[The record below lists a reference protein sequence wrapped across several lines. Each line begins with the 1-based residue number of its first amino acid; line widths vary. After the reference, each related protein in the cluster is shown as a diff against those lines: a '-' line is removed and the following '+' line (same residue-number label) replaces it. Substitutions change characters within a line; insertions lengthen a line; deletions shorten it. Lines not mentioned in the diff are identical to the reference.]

1 VVLCQLARDRTDA
14 RTNSGRKEERRCER
28 PNKGPDAS
36 AEQCASTDLA
46 AFCTTTQ
53 DSRSLPGCPPLAS
66 DDHAVDLSQRVSGE
80 DRNPTNRGGTMTF
93 AVVADN
99 IHKTYKKSDV
109 PALDGVSISIESGKV
124 YGLLGP
130 NGAGKTT
137 LIRVLATLLKPDSG
151 TATVEGIDVVVDPIG
166 VRARIGL
173 GGQYAA
179 VDEFLTGRE
188 NVVMVGR
195 LYNLSMAE
203 AQSRADEVLERIDLV
218 DAADRQVQTYSGGM
232 RRRLDLAA
240 SLVGRPEVLFLDEPT
255 TGIDPRSRI
264 DIWELIRELV
274 SGGTTLLL
282 TTQYLEEADF
292 LADAIGVIDHGR
304 LIAEGTSDSLKETI
318 GGVVVR
324 LEVRDEH
331 CATAIAA
338 INDLTGADPLHDEQR
353 GLLVI
358 PAEEGSRSLVEVVR
372 AMDDA
377 SVPILDIELHKPT
390 LDDVFLSLT
399 GHAAEP
405 ESAADDMQESEVA
418 R

>member
-1 VVLCQLARDRTDA
+1 
-14 RTNSGRKEERRCER
+14 
-28 PNKGPDAS
+28 
-36 AEQCASTDLA
+36 
-46 AFCTTTQ
+46 
-53 DSRSLPGCPPLAS
+53 
-66 DDHAVDLSQRVSGE
+66 
-80 DRNPTNRGGTMTF
+80 
-93 AVVADN
+93 
-99 IHKTYKKSDV
+99 
-109 PALDGVSISIESGKV
+109 
-124 YGLLGP
+124 
-130 NGAGKTT
+130 
-137 LIRVLATLLKPDSG
+137 
-151 TATVEGIDVVVDPIG
+151 
-166 VRARIGL
+166 
-173 GGQYAA
+173 
-179 VDEFLTGRE
+179 
-188 NVVMVGR
+188 
-195 LYNLSMAE
+195 
-203 AQSRADEVLERIDLV
+203 
-218 DAADRQVQTYSGGM
+218 M

-255 TGIDPRSRI
+255 TGIDPRSRV

-292 LADAIGVIDHGR
+292 LADTIGVIDHGR

-324 LEVRDEH
+324 LEVGDEH

-338 INDLTGADPLHDEQR
+338 INNLTGANPLHDEQR

-405 ESAADDMQESEVA
+405 ASAPDDMQESEVA

>member
-1 VVLCQLARDRTDA
+1 
-14 RTNSGRKEERRCER
+14 
-28 PNKGPDAS
+28 
-36 AEQCASTDLA
+36 
-46 AFCTTTQ
+46 
-53 DSRSLPGCPPLAS
+53 
-66 DDHAVDLSQRVSGE
+66 
-80 DRNPTNRGGTMTF
+80 MTL

-99 IHKTYKKSDV
+99 IYKTYNKSDV

-137 LIRVLATLLKPDSG
+137 LIRVLATLLRPDAG
-151 TATVEGIDVVVDPIG
+151 TATVEGIDVVADPIG
-166 VRARIGL
+166 VRTRIGL

-195 LYNLSMAE
+195 LYDIPMEE
-203 AQSRADEVLERIDLV
+203 AQVRADEVLERINLV
-218 DAADRQVQTYSGGM
+218 DAADRPVSTYSGGM

-240 SLVGRPEVLFLDEPT
+240 SLVGRPDVLFLDEPT
-255 TGIDPRSRI
+255 TGIDPRSRV

-292 LADAIGVIDHGR
+292 LADTIGVIDHGR

-318 GGVVVR
+318 GGVVVQ
-324 LEVRDEH
+324 LGVEDAY
-331 CATAIAA
+331 CADAIAA
-338 INDLTGADPLHDEQR
+338 INNLTGSDPLHDEDR
-353 GLLVI
+353 GLLVV
-358 PAEEGSRSLVEVVR
+358 PAKDGSRSLVGVVR

-377 SVPILDIELHKPT
+377 SIPILDIELHKPT
-390 LDDVFLSLT
+390 LDDVFLSIT

-405 ESAADDMQESEVA
+405 DRPGVEKRESEVA

>member
-1 VVLCQLARDRTDA
+1 
-14 RTNSGRKEERRCER
+14 
-28 PNKGPDAS
+28 
-36 AEQCASTDLA
+36 
-46 AFCTTTQ
+46 
-53 DSRSLPGCPPLAS
+53 
-66 DDHAVDLSQRVSGE
+66 
-80 DRNPTNRGGTMTF
+80 MTS
-93 AVVADN
+93 AVVAEN
-99 IHKTYKKSDV
+99 IYKTYKKSDV

-151 TATVEGIDVVVDPIG
+151 SATVEGIDVVADPIG
-166 VRARIGL
+166 VRTRIGL

-203 AQSRADEVLERIDLV
+203 AQARAAEVLERINLV

-255 TGIDPRSRI
+255 TGIDPRSRV

-292 LADAIGVIDHGR
+292 LADAIGVIDQGR

-324 LEVRDEH
+324 LEVGDEH
-331 CATAIAA
+331 CGTAIAA

-358 PAEEGSRSLVEVVR
+358 PAEEGSRSLVDVVR

-405 ESAADDMQESEVA
+405 EPAADDMQETEVT

>member
-1 VVLCQLARDRTDA
+1 
-14 RTNSGRKEERRCER
+14 
-28 PNKGPDAS
+28 
-36 AEQCASTDLA
+36 
-46 AFCTTTQ
+46 
-53 DSRSLPGCPPLAS
+53 
-66 DDHAVDLSQRVSGE
+66 
-80 DRNPTNRGGTMTF
+80 MTL

-99 IHKTYKKSDV
+99 IYKTYKKSDV
-109 PALDGVSISIESGKV
+109 PALDGVSISIERGKI

-151 TATVEGIDVVVDPIG
+151 TATVEGIDVVADPIG
-166 VRARIGL
+166 VRTRIGL

-203 AQSRADEVLERIDLV
+203 AQSRADEVLERINLM
-218 DAADRQVQTYSGGM
+218 DAADRPVQTYSGGM

-240 SLVGRPEVLFLDEPT
+240 SLVGRPDVLFLDEPT
-255 TGIDPRSRI
+255 TGIDPRSRV
-264 DIWELIRELV
+264 DIWELIGELV

-292 LADAIGVIDHGR
+292 LADTIGVIDHGR

-318 GGVVVR
+318 GGVVVH
-324 LEVRDEH
+324 LGVDDAD
-331 CATAIAA
+331 CATAISA
-338 INDLTGADPLHDEQR
+338 INSLTGSDPLHDEDR

-358 PAEEGSRSLVEVVR
+358 PAVDGSRSLVEVVR
-372 AMDDA
+372 AMDEA

-390 LDDVFLSLT
+390 LDDVFLSIT
-399 GHAAEP
+399 GRPAETETAP
-405 ESAADDMQESEVA
+405 DDAQENEVA

>member
-1 VVLCQLARDRTDA
+1 
-14 RTNSGRKEERRCER
+14 
-28 PNKGPDAS
+28 
-36 AEQCASTDLA
+36 
-46 AFCTTTQ
+46 
-53 DSRSLPGCPPLAS
+53 
-66 DDHAVDLSQRVSGE
+66 
-80 DRNPTNRGGTMTF
+80 MTP

-99 IHKTYKKSDV
+99 IYKTYKKSDV
-109 PALDGVSISIESGKV
+109 PALDGVSMSIEQGKV

-151 TATVEGIDVVVDPIG
+151 TATVEGIDVVADPIG
-166 VRARIGL
+166 VRTRIGL

-195 LYNLSMAE
+195 LYNLPME
-203 AQSRADEVLERIDLV
+203 KAQSRAAEVLERINLV
-218 DAADRQVQTYSGGM
+218 DAADRPVSTYSGGM

-240 SLVGRPEVLFLDEPT
+240 SLVGRPDVLFLDEPT
-255 TGIDPRSRI
+255 TGIDPRSRV

-292 LADAIGVIDHGR
+292 LADTIGVIDRGR

-318 GGVVVR
+318 GGVVVQ
-324 LEVRDEH
+324 LGVEDAY
-331 CATAIAA
+331 CADAIAA
-338 INDLTGADPLHDEQR
+338 INNLTGSDPLHDEDR
-353 GLLVI
+353 GLLVV
-358 PAEEGSRSLVEVVR
+358 PAKDGSRSLVEVVR

-377 SVPILDIELHKPT
+377 SIPILEIELHKPT
-390 LDDVFLSLT
+390 LDDVFLSIT
-399 GHAAEP
+399 GHAAE
-405 ESAADDMQESEVA
+405 ADHPADGKQESEVA

>member
-1 VVLCQLARDRTDA
+1 
-14 RTNSGRKEERRCER
+14 
-28 PNKGPDAS
+28 
-36 AEQCASTDLA
+36 
-46 AFCTTTQ
+46 
-53 DSRSLPGCPPLAS
+53 
-66 DDHAVDLSQRVSGE
+66 
-80 DRNPTNRGGTMTF
+80 MTL
-93 AVVADN
+93 AVVAEN
-99 IHKTYKKSDV
+99 IYKTYKKSDV

-166 VRARIGL
+166 VRTRIGL

-255 TGIDPRSRI
+255 TGIDPRSRV

-324 LEVRDEH
+324 LEVPDEH
-331 CATAIAA
+331 CGTAIAA

-377 SVPILDIELHKPT
+377 SVPIMDIELHKPT

-405 ESAADDMQESEVA
+405 ESAASDMQESEVA

>member
-1 VVLCQLARDRTDA
+1 
-14 RTNSGRKEERRCER
+14 
-28 PNKGPDAS
+28 
-36 AEQCASTDLA
+36 
-46 AFCTTTQ
+46 
-53 DSRSLPGCPPLAS
+53 
-66 DDHAVDLSQRVSGE
+66 
-80 DRNPTNRGGTMTF
+80 MTL

-109 PALDGVSISIESGKV
+109 PALDGVSISIESGKI

-151 TATVEGIDVVVDPIG
+151 TATVEGIDVVADPIG
-166 VRARIGL
+166 VRTRIGL

-203 AQSRADEVLERIDLV
+203 AQSRADEVLERINLM
-218 DAADRQVQTYSGGM
+218 DAADRPVQTYSGGM

-240 SLVGRPEVLFLDEPT
+240 SLVGRPDVLFLDEPT
-255 TGIDPRSRI
+255 TGIDPRSRV
-264 DIWELIRELV
+264 DIWELIGELV

-292 LADAIGVIDHGR
+292 LADTIGVIDHGR

-318 GGVVVR
+318 GGVVVH
-324 LEVRDEH
+324 LGVDDAD
-331 CATAIAA
+331 CATAVSA
-338 INDLTGADPLHDEQR
+338 INTLTGADPLHDEDR

-358 PAEEGSRSLVEVVR
+358 PAADGSRSLVEVVR
-372 AMDDA
+372 AMDEA
-377 SVPILDIELHKPT
+377 SIPILDIELHKPT
-390 LDDVFLSLT
+390 LDDVFLSIT
-399 GHAAEP
+399 GHPAES
-405 ESAADDMQESEVA
+405 ESSTGDVQESEVA
-418 R
+418 Q